1 MICHLKI
8 PFFKLF
14 IFFGLNF
21 FAFYCLAQDF
31 VLPTTDTLKTKI
43 RLFKKN
49 PFITKP
55 PLFFLKKSAIPQ
67 RILKVKINY
76 WRNQTTVA
84 INVNQAAFSD
94 NWSGGGVN
102 SLALGGQFL
111 YKAEYKKENINYLT
125 QIDLIYG
132 KVKNKGQIERKSN
145 DRIFVD
151 NKAALQISKNW
162 YFFGSLS
169 FESQFDLGYV
179 YSKDG
184 AGNEIR
190 TPISNFMAPGY
201 VTESVGF
208 EYKPVSYFNL
218 RLGTGTAR
226 QTFVLDTTLYKNN
239 PKNFGV
245 PIGKKFRNELA
256 FQVVANFDKDIA
268 TNINLKSR
276 YLIFAAY
283 EKFKNIDQRLD
294 VTLTAKVNKYIN
306 VMLNGVALYDD
317 DFSNT
322 LQTSQAL
329 SLGVVYNLP

>member
-1 MICHLKI
+1 MANTIT
-8 PFFKLF
+8 FKLIKFTFLF
-14 IFFGLNF
+14 IFIMSSFLCFG
-21 FAFYCLAQDF
+21 QDF
-31 VLPTTDTLKTKI
+31 VLPTIDTIKTK
-43 RLFKKN
+43 FTVVKKN
-49 PFITKP
+49 PFSTKP
-55 PLFFLKKSAIPQ
+55 PLFFLKKKAIPQ
-67 RILKVKINY
+67 SILKVKINY
-76 WRNQTTVA
+76 WRTQSTIS

-111 YKAEYKKENINYLT
+111 YKAEYTKENINYLT

-132 KVKNKGQIERKSN
+132 KVKNKGQLERKSN
-145 DRIFVD
+145 DRIFLD

-169 FESQFDLGYV
+169 FESQFDLGYI
-179 YSKDG
+179 YSKDVG
-184 AGNEIR
+184 GNENR

-226 QTFVLDTTLYKNN
+226 QTFVLDTTLHKNN

-245 PIGKKFRNELA
+245 PIGKRFRNELA
-256 FQVVANFDKDIA
+256 FQVVANFDKNIA
-268 TNINLKSR
+268 TNVNIKSR
-276 YLIFAAY
+276 YLLFAAY

-329 SLGVVYNLP
+329 SLAVVYNLP

>member
-1 MICHLKI
+1 MITNFKTHFLRLI
-8 PFFKLF
+8 SFLVLLNSSFF
-14 IFFGLNF
+14 
-21 FAFYCLAQDF
+21 CLAQDF
-31 VLPTTDTLKTKI
+31 DIPQTDTLKTKF
-43 RLFKKN
+43 LLPKKN
-49 PFITKP
+49 PLITKQT
-55 PLFFLKKSAIPQ
+55 LFILKKSPIPQ
-67 RILKVKINY
+67 RLLNIKINY
-76 WRNQTTVA
+76 WRTQSTIS
-84 INVNQAAFSD
+84 INVNQASFSN

-111 YKAEYKKENINYLT
+111 YKAEYNKEKVNYVT
-125 QIDLIYG
+125 QVDLIYG
-132 KVKNKGQIERKSN
+132 KLKNRGQLERKSN

-169 FESQFDLGYV
+169 FESQFDLGYT
-179 YSKDG
+179 YGKDA
-184 AGNEIR
+184 AGNENR
-190 TPISNFMAPGY
+190 TSISNFMAPGY
-201 VTESVGF
+201 VTQSVGF
-208 EYKPVSYFNL
+208 EYKPLTYFSL

-245 PIGKKFRNELA
+245 PIGKIFRNELA
-256 FQVVANFDKDIA
+256 FQVVANFDKNIA
-268 TNINLKSR
+268 SNLNLKSR

-283 EKFKNIDQRLD
+283 ERPKHIDQRLD
-294 VTLTAKVNKYIN
+294 VTLTAKVNKFIN
-306 VMLNGVALYDD
+306 VLINGVALYDD